1 VPATR
6 NAPALLVAGT
16 VLDVAA
22 AVSDLLTAP
31 DGGRTGTDRPGRAG
45 PVVAA
50 RRNSALAPLRARAGR
65 GGWR

>member
-6 NAPALLVAGT
+6 NAPAPLVAGT
-16 VLDVAA
+16 VLDVVA

-31 DGGRTGTDRPGRAG
+31 DGGRTGADRPGRAG
-45 PVVAA
+45 PVAAA
-50 RRNSALAPLRARAGR
+50 RRTSALAALRARAGR